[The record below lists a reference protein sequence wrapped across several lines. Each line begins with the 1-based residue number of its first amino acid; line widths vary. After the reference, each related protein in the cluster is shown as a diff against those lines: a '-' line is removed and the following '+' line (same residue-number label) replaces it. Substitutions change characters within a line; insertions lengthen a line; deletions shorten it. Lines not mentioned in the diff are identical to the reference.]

1 MHGYTGSRKNP
12 YAESEKE
19 SVMTQETRIAA
30 PEEAAALIELYYE
43 KGWTDGLPVVPPS
56 ESSVNAMLTAAG
68 LDGDAVVGEVK
79 VRNTQIT
86 AQKVAVNA
94 VMAGCL
100 PEYMPV
106 VVSAVKGLCSEDFGY
121 HGVATSTG
129 GASIVIIV
137 NGPVA
142 RDLGINAKDNAFGPG
157 FRPNMTI
164 GRSLRLLMMNAINTR
179 PGKLDRSTLGSP
191 GKIAFCFAENE
202 EASPWEPLHVE
213 RGYAI
218 EESTTTLFAAE
229 GIHQTYNQLSSTPEP
244 LLTGMADAMANMGSA
259 NIVGQQQLVVVL
271 AGEHTEVLR
280 KSGWSKKEVKQF
292 LYEKATRS
300 IADLK
305 GAGRLPGKIEAEDAT
320 TLRHPVRSPD
330 DIVVVCAGGA
340 VGCFSACLTGW
351 SSHQSTRSVT
361 TPIIVPN

>member
-1 MHGYTGSRKNP
+1 
-12 YAESEKE
+12 
-19 SVMTQETRIAA
+19 MTQETRIAA

-280 KSGWSKKEVKQF
+280 NSGWSKKEVKQF